1 MSVFAN
7 DLNVRALVLPS
18 CFLGENPGEAG
29 CKHPQRKADRI
40 IIL

>member
-7 DLNVRALVLPS
+7 DLNVRALVLPR
-18 CFLGENPGEAG
+18 CFLGAAG
-29 CKHPQRKADRI
+29 CKHPQTKADRI